1 MLWRLG
7 IADARARYARG
18 VTTPTEVLNSIL
30 QRVDATN
37 PTINAFATLDIDGA
51 RVAAAE
57 SDRRYERGQS
67 RGPLDGAIL
76 TVKDNIAVAHLPCMW
91 GTEVFR
97 DFVPKVDETP
107 VARLRQAGVVILG
120 KTNVSEFSN
129 GRGIVSTPLF
139 GTTRNPWRPEAT
151 TGSSSGGAAAA
162 VATGLGAAALATDG
176 GGSIRI
182 PASYCGL
189 FGLKPSVGQVARAHG
204 LPVIMAGREVIGPI
218 GRSPVDLDMIMRVIA
233 HPHEEDAASW
243 PMPGWPRDDLV
254 GDPSPQ
260 RILHLPIIGG
270 SAVASMIDEA
280 CDAVA
285 GNLQAL
291 GHVVEVGE
299 VPFDLDDVAAAR
311 LITRAGM
318 AWLLRDREWRGRTH
332 KYYESITDEGN
343 RLTAADYVEATAAMQ
358 RIQARIGILFKTYD
372 LILSPVTAKLP
383 GPAEAAVDYDY
394 TVFTA
399 FANIA
404 GIPAIAIPA
413 CLSSEGFPIGFH
425 LSGRFGRDRD
435 LLMMANQYQR
445 RYLADLWPPI

>member
-18 VTTPTEVLNSIL
+18 ETTPTEVLNSIL
-30 QRVDATN
+30 QRVAATN
-37 PTINAFATLDIDGA
+37 PTLNAFATLDVAGA
-51 RVAAAE
+51 SVAAAE
-57 SDRRYERGQS
+57 SDRRYERGES
-67 RGPLDGAIL
+67 RGPLDGVVV

-97 DFVPKVDETP
+97 DFIPKVDETP
-107 VARLRQAGVVILG
+107 VARLRQAGAVILG
-120 KTNVSEFSN
+120 KTTVSEFSN

-139 GTTRNPWRPEAT
+139 GTTRNPWRPELT

-162 VATGLGAAALATDG
+162 VAAGLGAAALATDG

-182 PASYCGL
+182 PASHCAL

-204 LPVIMAGREVIGPI
+204 LPVIMGGREVIGPI
-218 GRSPVDLDMIMRVIA
+218 GRSPVDLDLMMRVIA

-243 PMPGWPRDDLV
+243 PMPGWPRDDLAAA
-254 GDPSPQ
+254 PNPQ
-260 RILHLPIIGG
+260 RILHLPIIGER
-270 SAVASMIDEA
+270 AVAPMIEEA
-280 CDAVA
+280 CDVVA
-285 GNLQAL
+285 RNLRGL
-291 GHVVEVGE
+291 GHVVEPGE
-299 VPFDLDDVAAAR
+299 APFDLNDVAAAK
-311 LITRAGM
+311 LVTKAGM
-318 AWLLRDREWRGRTH
+318 AWLLRDREWRGRIH
-332 KYYESITDEGN
+332 QYYESITDQRN

-358 RIQARIGILFKTYD
+358 RIQERVGILFKKYD
-372 LILSPVTAKLP
+372 LILSPVAPRLP
-383 GPAEAAVDYDY
+383 GPADAAVDFDY

-413 CLSSEGFPIGFH
+413 HLSSDGLPIGFQ
-425 LSGRFGRDRD
+425 LCGRFGRDRD
-435 LLMMANQYQR
+435 LLMIANQYQR